1 MPKLKILQVVRQY
14 LPSTGGMETYV
25 ASLCRQLAARGHS
38 TDVATLDYLF
48 KTNEPLPHYERIDGI
63 DVIRLP
69 SLGNPRYFFAPS
81 LLKMLPR
88 YDLVHVHGVDFFV
101 DMLGAFRKVHGTPV
115 VLSTHGGFFHTPWFP
130 ALKRAYFHS
139 VTRSVL
145 KKVDRV
151 IASSPQDQELFGKL
165 TTNISLVENGID
177 YADFAAVRKRLSKG
191 KIVFIGRLSKNKRI
205 DRLLSVMA
213 KVRESHPRATL
224 TVVGPDWEGL
234 QAGLEAR
241 AAALGINGAVTFTGA
256 VTGEALLKSLA
267 SARLFVSAS
276 EYEAFGLSA
285 VEAMATSTVPV
296 LNRIPAFEGFINDG
310 VNGFLA
316 DFTDTEAAAVTIR
329 MALELP
335 DRQLKELGAAA
346 KETAARHDWDNI
358 AGSILSIYSE
368 VYSGHGH

>member
-38 TDVATLDYLF
+38 CDVATLDYIF

-69 SLGNPRYFFAPS
+69 SMGNPRYFFAPR
-81 LLKMLPR
+81 LLRMLPR

-101 DMLGAFRKVHGTPV
+101 DMLGAFRKAHGTPV
-115 VLSTHGGFFHTPWFP
+115 VLSTHGGFFHTHWFP
-130 ALKRAYFHS
+130 ALKKAYFHS
-139 VTRSVL
+139 VTRTVL
-145 KKVDRV
+145 KNVDRV
-151 IASSPQDQELFGKL
+151 IASSPQDQKLFRQVTG
-165 TTNISLVENGID
+165 NISLVENGID
-177 YADFAAVRKRLSKG
+177 YAYFAAVKKRLSKG
-191 KIVFIGRLSKNKRI
+191 KIVYIGRLSKNKRI

-213 KVRESHPRATL
+213 KVRESHPRTTL

-234 QAGLEAR
+234 KAGLEAR
-241 AAALGINGAVTFTGA
+241 AAALKVNGPVTFTGA
-256 VTGEALLKSLA
+256 VSREELLKALA

-285 VEAMATSTVPV
+285 MEAMASGTLPV
-296 LNRIPAFEGFINDG
+296 LNKIPAFEGFVNDG
-310 VNGFLA
+310 VNGFLVDFA
-316 DFTDTEAAAVTIR
+316 DTDAAAVTVR

-346 KETAARHDWDNI
+346 KGTAALHDWDNI
-358 AGSILSIYSE
+358 AGSVLNIYSE
-368 VYSGHGH
+368 VCAKHGN